1 MSMSWAIDL
10 DGAIDTLPDR
20 FDNERG
26 PDIPET
32 PRTPPKNQPG
42 TPEILAHRRHHQNT
56 HIAAFV
62 NTVPEAQPADAK
74 KSQHMWRHPQAD
86 VAAGVSSDTPVQ
98 PKKRSRK
105 QQTYNDFHCDA
116 PHLEVSVA
124 SASGAEAAIIP
135 GNTNELVAHFNA
147 RSRSRDESRRPS
159 VSSGRS
165 QSSPAVLGPL
175 VLGPAQSR
183 SPFSRRSNAETLTSE
198 QAGLRS
204 PSSIGSRPADY
215 VGPIPF
221 TEGTGLR
228 SRSYPDTHTPPQ
240 AGAPQIP
247 GDIGSRQPG
256 HTDPRSLE
264 SVGVPEFVM
273 QMRRLVGSIVR
284 RRRREPRHPQID
296 DIDSSDEEMML
307 ELCSL
312 LNVIAIMNRDI
323 DSSGCSS
330 DEPSREMQ

>member
-1 MSMSWAIDL
+1 M

-56 HIAAFV
+56 HIAGLV
-62 NTVPEAQPADAK
+62 NTVPEAQPADAN
-74 KSQHMWRHPQAD
+74 KSQHMWRHPQ
-86 VAAGVSSDTPVQ
+86 
-98 PKKRSRK
+98 
-105 QQTYNDFHCDA
+105 
-116 PHLEVSVA
+116 
-124 SASGAEAAIIP
+124 
-135 GNTNELVAHFNA
+135 A

-204 PSSIGSRPADY
+204 PSGIGSRPADY

-228 SRSYPDTHTPPQ
+228 SRPYPDTHTPPQ

-256 HTDPRSLE
+256 YTDPRSLE

-273 QMRRLVGSIVR
+273 QMRRLAGSIVR
-284 RRRREPRHPQID
+284 GRRGEPRHPRID
-296 DIDSSDEEMML
+296 DIDSSDEEMKF

-312 LNVIAIMNRDI
+312 LNVIAMNRDI

-330 DEPSREMQ
+330 DEPSRELEPPH

>member
-1 MSMSWAIDL
+1 MIDL

-26 PDIPET
+26 PDIPVT

-42 TPEILAHRRHHQNT
+42 TPEILAHLRSSTSNT
-56 HIAAFV
+56 HIAGFV

-74 KSQHMWRHPQAD
+74 KSQHMWRHPEAD
-86 VAAGVSSDTPVQ
+86 VAAGVSSDTPIQ

-105 QQTYNDFHCDA
+105 QKTHNDFHCDA

-135 GNTNELVAHFNA
+135 GNTKNLVAHFNA

-165 QSSPAVLGPL
+165 QGSPAVLGPL

-198 QAGLRS
+198 QAGLRP
-204 PSSIGSRPADY
+204 PSGIGSRPADY

-228 SRSYPDTHTPPQ
+228 SRPYPDTHTPPQ

>member
-1 MSMSWAIDL
+1 MSWVIDL

-56 HIAAFV
+56 HIAGLV
-62 NTVPEAQPADAK
+62 NTVPEAQPADAN
-74 KSQHMWRHPQAD
+74 KSQHMWRHPQ
-86 VAAGVSSDTPVQ
+86 
-98 PKKRSRK
+98 
-105 QQTYNDFHCDA
+105 
-116 PHLEVSVA
+116 
-124 SASGAEAAIIP
+124 
-135 GNTNELVAHFNA
+135 A

-198 QAGLRS
+198 QAGLRP
-204 PSSIGSRPADY
+204 PSGIGSRPADY

-228 SRSYPDTHTPPQ
+228 SRPYPDTHTPPQ

-256 HTDPRSLE
+256 YTDPRSLE

-273 QMRRLVGSIVR
+273 QMRRLAGSIVR
-284 RRRREPRHPQID
+284 GRRGEPRHPRID
-296 DIDSSDEEMML
+296 DIDSSDEEMKF

-312 LNVIAIMNRDI
+312 LNVIAMNRDI

>member
-1 MSMSWAIDL
+1 MSWEIDL
-10 DGAIDTLPDR
+10 DGVIDTLPDR

-56 HIAAFV
+56 HIAGFV
-62 NTVPEAQPADAK
+62 NTVPEAQPADAN
-74 KSQHMWRHPQAD
+74 KSQHMWRHPQ
-86 VAAGVSSDTPVQ
+86 
-98 PKKRSRK
+98 
-105 QQTYNDFHCDA
+105 
-116 PHLEVSVA
+116 
-124 SASGAEAAIIP
+124 
-135 GNTNELVAHFNA
+135 A

-183 SPFSRRSNAETLTSE
+183 SPFSRRSNAETLPSE
-198 QAGLRS
+198 QAGLRP
-204 PSSIGSRPADY
+204 PSGIGSRPADY

-228 SRSYPDTHTPPQ
+228 SRPYPDTHTPPQ

-256 HTDPRSLE
+256 YTDPRSLE

-273 QMRRLVGSIVR
+273 QMRRLAGSIVR
-284 RRRREPRHPQID
+284 GRRGEPRHPRID
-296 DIDSSDEEMML
+296 DIDSSDEEMKF

-330 DEPSREMQ
+330 DEPSRELEPPHRAFCRAFRHAMSP

>member
-1 MSMSWAIDL
+1 MSWEIDL
-10 DGAIDTLPDR
+10 DGVIDTLPDR

-42 TPEILAHRRHHQNT
+42 TPEILAHLRSSTSNT
-56 HIAAFV
+56 HIAGFV
-62 NTVPEAQPADAK
+62 NTVPEAPPADAK
-74 KSQHMWRHPQAD
+74 KSQHMWRHPQ
-86 VAAGVSSDTPVQ
+86 
-98 PKKRSRK
+98 
-105 QQTYNDFHCDA
+105 
-116 PHLEVSVA
+116 
-124 SASGAEAAIIP
+124 
-135 GNTNELVAHFNA
+135 A

-183 SPFSRRSNAETLTSE
+183 SPFSRRCDAESLTSE

-204 PSSIGSRPADY
+204 PSGIGSRPADY

-228 SRSYPDTHTPPQ
+228 SRPYPDTHTPPQ

-256 HTDPRSLE
+256 YTDPRSLE

-273 QMRRLVGSIVR
+273 QMRRLAGSIVR
-284 RRRREPRHPQID
+284 GRRGEPRHPRID
-296 DIDSSDEEMML
+296 DIDSSDEEMKF

-312 LNVIAIMNRDI
+312 LNVIAMNRDI

-330 DEPSREMQ
+330 DEPSRELEPPH

>member
-62 NTVPEAQPADAK
+62 DTVPEAQPADAK
-74 KSQHMWRHPQAD
+74 KSQHMWRHPQ
-86 VAAGVSSDTPVQ
+86 
-98 PKKRSRK
+98 
-105 QQTYNDFHCDA
+105 
-116 PHLEVSVA
+116 
-124 SASGAEAAIIP
+124 
-135 GNTNELVAHFNA
+135 A

-198 QAGLRS
+198 QAGLRP
-204 PSSIGSRPADY
+204 PSGIGSRPADY

-256 HTDPRSLE
+256 YTDPRSLE

>member
-1 MSMSWAIDL
+1 MSWEIDL
-10 DGAIDTLPDR
+10 DGVIDTLPDK

-42 TPEILAHRRHHQNT
+42 TPEILAHLRSSTSNT
-56 HIAAFV
+56 HIAGFV
-62 NTVPEAQPADAK
+62 NTVPEAQPADAN
-74 KSQHMWRHPQAD
+74 KSQHMWRHPQ
-86 VAAGVSSDTPVQ
+86 
-98 PKKRSRK
+98 
-105 QQTYNDFHCDA
+105 
-116 PHLEVSVA
+116 
-124 SASGAEAAIIP
+124 
-135 GNTNELVAHFNA
+135 A

-183 SPFSRRSNAETLTSE
+183 SPFSRRCNAESLTSE

-204 PSSIGSRPADY
+204 PSSLGSRPADY

-273 QMRRLVGSIVR
+273 QMRRLAGSIVR
-284 RRRREPRHPQID
+284 GRRGEPRHPRID
-296 DIDSSDEEMML
+296 DIDSSDEEMKF

>member
-1 MSMSWAIDL
+1 MSWVIDL

-26 PDIPET
+26 PDIPVT

-56 HIAAFV
+56 HIAGLV

-74 KSQHMWRHPQAD
+74 KSQHMWRHPQ
-86 VAAGVSSDTPVQ
+86 
-98 PKKRSRK
+98 
-105 QQTYNDFHCDA
+105 
-116 PHLEVSVA
+116 
-124 SASGAEAAIIP
+124 
-135 GNTNELVAHFNA
+135 A

-183 SPFSRRSNAETLTSE
+183 SPFSRRFNAETLTSE

-204 PSSIGSRPADY
+204 PSGIGSRPADY

-228 SRSYPDTHTPPQ
+228 SRPYPDTHTPPQ

-273 QMRRLVGSIVR
+273 QMRRLAGSIVR
-284 RRRREPRHPQID
+284 GRRGEPRHPRID
-296 DIDSSDEEMML
+296 DIDSSDEEMKF

-312 LNVIAIMNRDI
+312 LNVIAMNRDI

-330 DEPSREMQ
+330 DEPSRELEPPH